1 MGVTV
6 MNGSVMEKRSD
17 IITLTGK
24 NFWKRVLESPLP
36 FLVEIRADWSGSCEI
51 MAPLIEHLAAEYA
64 GRIHFGRLDIDANEE
79 IAREFGV
86 TELPFLLFFENGK
99 LVDHIIGIISQKV
112 LEAHIKNLLRL
123 PSES

>member
-1 MGVTV
+1 
-6 MNGSVMEKRSD
+6 MEKRSD

-36 FLVEIRADWSGSCEI
+36 FLVEIGAEWSGSCEI
-51 MAPLIEHLAAEYA
+51 MAPLMERLAAEYE

-86 TELPFLLFFENGK
+86 TELPFLLFFRDGK
-99 LVDHIIGIISQKV
+99 LVDFIIGTVSRQV
-112 LEAHIKNLLRL
+112 LKEHIQNLIVLT
-123 PSES
+123 